1 MLPYIFIRPIPMT
14 VYPCR
19 SLNHPTHWLVVTKSP
34 FFRLFRRRPGFDK
47 GLEPF
52 SKSIELQHDKGDYF
66 EIRHRRK
73 WTLSQVCA
81 ASSAVSE
88 VDLIPAWVWIRPPF
102 TPTLDIDGP
111 PAIFYTLD
119 LHMARF
125 GRFLWDKRIDYPQC
139 DQKRPDVT
147 VILDK

>member
-1 MLPYIFIRPIPMT
+1 MLPYIFYQTDSDEMT

-19 SLNHPTHWLVVTKSP
+19 SLTHSTHWLVVTKSP

-102 TPTLDIDGP
+102 TPTLDIGGW
-111 PAIFYTLD
+111 A
-119 LHMARF
+119 
-125 GRFLWDKRIDYPQC
+125 PQPFFTRSTFIWLALAVSYGTKELIILNVIKS
-139 DQKRPDVT
+139 DQMS
-147 VILDK
+147 L